1 MMDVSIIYT
10 TTNDVFHINLRVIQI
25 FTMLKY
31 IIILL
36 ICIQYVMKLI
46 GGIFTINADSEINSK
61 QLNFV
66 IFSIVTLKAYTEIVY

>member
-46 GGIFTINADSEINSK
+46 VNSRI
-61 QLNFV
+61 V
-66 IFSIVTLKAYTEIVY
+66 IFSSIVTLKANTEIVYYNYT